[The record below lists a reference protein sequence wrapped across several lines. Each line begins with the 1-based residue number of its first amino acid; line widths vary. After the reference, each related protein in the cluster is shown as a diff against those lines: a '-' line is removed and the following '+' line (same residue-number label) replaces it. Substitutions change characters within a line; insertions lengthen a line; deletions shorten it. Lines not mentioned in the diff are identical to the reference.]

1 MKQSQLHFIKIY
13 CLLVSMLFTFVPTK
27 AQVVVEAHTDTA
39 SILIGEQIQLSLKC
53 TANANQRVS
62 FPNFQPQ
69 QSLIKGIEVVN
80 CGKID
85 TLLLNEGKRIQLTRK
100 YTITSF
106 DSAMYNIPPFQVKV
120 DGKEYLSRGSIGLK
134 VNTVQVDLKH
144 PDQFNGPHDVIE
156 QPFTW
161 SWSLIA
167 SVVIGLALIVII
179 VAIAVRLS
187 DPKLITRKV
196 VINPPTPAHVTAI
209 SHIEKIKHQSLTDTK
224 QYYMELTEA
233 LRTYIEKRF
242 GFSAREMTTGEIID
256 QLTLVGNEQ
265 ALFELKEVLL
275 TADLVKFAKHSTT
288 LSEQDKSLVQALDYV
303 QTTKQQPQ
311 ELPRP
316 HVEYVTLSSKKQ
328 ILWRNIMHILMW
340 TLIAVTILLS
350 TYNIFVLY
358 CCFA

>member
-1 MKQSQLHFIKIY
+1 MKPSQLHIFKTFWLFI
-13 CLLVSMLFTFVPTK
+13 SMLFTFMPTK
-27 AQVVVEAHTDTA
+27 AQVVVEARTDTA
-39 SILIGEQIQLSLKC
+39 NILIGEQIQLSLKC
-53 TANANQRVS
+53 TANANQHIS

-69 QSLIKGIEVVN
+69 QLLTKGVEVVN

-85 TLLLNEGKRIQLTRK
+85 TLLLNNGKRIQLTRK

-106 DSAMYNIPPFQVKV
+106 DSAMYNIPPFQVEV
-120 DGKEYLSRGSIGLK
+120 DGKKYLSRGNIGLK
-134 VNTVQVDLKH
+134 VNTIQVDLKH
-144 PDQFNGPHDVIE
+144 PDQFNGPHDVVE

-161 SWSLIA
+161 SWTLIL
-167 SVVIGLALIVII
+167 SVIVGIVLVIII

-196 VINPPTPAHVTAI
+196 VIHPPTPAHITAI
-209 SHIEKIKHQSLTDTK
+209 NHIEKIKQQSLTDTK

-242 GFSAREMTTGEIID
+242 GFSAREMTTNEIINK
-256 QLTLVGNEQ
+256 LTLVGNEQ

-275 TADLVKFAKHSTT
+275 TADLVKFAKHTTT

-311 ELPRP
+311 ELPTPR
-316 HVEYVTLSSKKQ
+316 VEYVTLSNKKQ

-340 TLIAVTILLS
+340 VLITATILLS
-350 TYNIFVLY
+350 AYNIWVIY

>member
-62 FPNFQPQ
+62 IPNFQPQ

-242 GFSAREMTTGEIID
+242 GFSAREMTTSEIID